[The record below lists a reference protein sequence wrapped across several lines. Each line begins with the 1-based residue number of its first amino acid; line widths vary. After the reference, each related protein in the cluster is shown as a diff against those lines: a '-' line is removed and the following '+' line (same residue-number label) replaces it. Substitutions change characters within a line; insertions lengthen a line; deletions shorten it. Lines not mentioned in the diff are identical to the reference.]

1 MTTSAEDRTLVLLRH
16 AEPEPG
22 SVDLHDRERPLTD
35 RGREQAQQ
43 IGRWLWEYGIG
54 CDAVK
59 CSPAQRTRETMAEV
73 AAAGCP
79 EAEIEIEH
87 RLYDARAEDVLAVAR
102 EAPEDASVVLVIG
115 HAPGLPGATSL
126 LAEGEGSDQAHE
138 LLAEGFP
145 TGAAAVLRFSGPWGD
160 LAFGTATL
168 DRLHVPV
175 PSAPVVSG

>member
-22 SVDLHDRERPLTD
+22 GVGQPDRERSLTD
-35 RGREQAQQ
+35 RGRDDAQH
-43 IGRWLWEYGIG
+43 IGRWLREQGIG

-59 CSPAQRTRETMAEV
+59 CSPAQRTRETMAEL

-79 EAEIEIEH
+79 EAEVEIEH

-102 EAPEDASVVLVIG
+102 VLLIG
-115 HAPGLPGATSL
+115 HAPGLPGATSM
-126 LAEGEGSDQAHE
+126 LADGEGSEQAHD

-145 TGAAAVLRFSGPWGD
+145 PAAAAVLRFSGHWSD
-160 LAFGTATL
+160 LAFGAATL
-168 DRLHVPV
+168 DRFHVPEYT
-175 PSAPVVSG
+175 A

>member
-22 SVDLHDRERPLTD
+22 GVGQHDRDRALTD
-35 RGREQAQQ
+35 RGREEAQL
-43 IGRWLWEYGIG
+43 IGQWMREQGLG

-59 CSPAQRTRETMAEV
+59 CSPAQRTRETMVEV

-79 EAEIEIEH
+79 EAEVEIEH

-102 EAPEDASVVLVIG
+102 EAPHDASVVLVVA
-115 HAPGLPGATSL
+115 HAPGLPAATSM
-126 LAEGEGSDQAHE
+126 LADGEGSEQAHE

-145 TGAAAVLRFSGPWGD
+145 PAAVAVLRFSGHWSD
-160 LAFGTATL
+160 LAFGAATL
-168 DRLHVPV
+168 DRFHLPAY
-175 PSAPVVSG
+175 SA